1 MNKFSQLFNTNIVNI
16 CGKSDNTISLESIA
30 NDPNF
35 VFTND
40 TEYLGVIVYDEI
52 GNSIIVNSF
61 QECEHYVMGGWYE
74 NPISNQEQDLQIGIV
89 YLLIATV
96 IIKFL
101 IKKFVKL

>member
-1 MNKFSQLFNTNIVNI
+1 MNNKNVEEI
-16 CGKSDNTISLESIA
+16 CGQYPEGFVKEDIA
-30 NDPNF
+30 SDPNF

-40 TEYLGVIVYDEI
+40 TEYLGVIVYDEV

-74 NPISNQEQDLQIGIV
+74 NPIPNQEQSLQIGIV